1 LDFKGPVIDMNEP
14 ESNSAGKARAAALHA
29 EIDKL
34 AGAKPAADGSRT
46 SGSKVDGI
54 KADEPAAK
62 PTNPRDYIQQ
72 WMAEHD
78 KKPEK

>member
-1 LDFKGPVIDMNEP
+1 MSEP
-14 ESNSAGKARAAALHA
+14 KSTPTGKARAAAIRA

-34 AGAKPAADGSRT
+34 AGGNKPPADGNEADGKPAL
-46 SGSKVDGI
+46 
-54 KADEPAAK
+54 
-62 PTNPRDYIQQ
+62 NPRDYINQ

>member
-1 LDFKGPVIDMNEP
+1 MSEP
-14 ESNSAGKARAAALHA
+14 ESSPGGKARAAALRA

-34 AGAKPAADGSRT
+34 TGAPKPAGG
-46 SGSKVDGI
+46 GSK
-54 KADEPAAK
+54 ADAPAAK
-62 PTNPRDYIQQ
+62 PANPRDYIQQ

>member
-1 LDFKGPVIDMNEP
+1 MNEP
-14 ESNSAGKARAAALHA
+14 KSDPEGKARAAALRA

-34 AGAKPAADGSRT
+34 TEGNKADKAANKPA
-46 SGSKVDGI
+46 
-54 KADEPAAK
+54 
-62 PTNPRDYIQQ
+62 NPRDAIHQ

>member
-1 LDFKGPVIDMNEP
+1 MS
-14 ESNSAGKARAAALHA
+14 ESDSNPAGKARAAALRA

-34 AGAKPAADGSRT
+34 TNATKPSADRT
-46 SGSKVDGI
+46 
-54 KADEPAAK
+54 EPPKK
-62 PTNPRDYIQQ
+62 PTNPRDAIHQ

>member
-1 LDFKGPVIDMNEP
+1 MSEP
-14 ESNSAGKARAAALHA
+14 ESNPGGKARAAALRA

-34 AGAKPAADGSRT
+34 AGGTKPAADAN
-46 SGSKVDGI
+46 

-62 PTNPRDYIQQ
+62 PANPRDYIQQ